1 MTQRAELLTRFV
13 EELRREGTRTDTGA
27 VSLEDPVDLAD
38 LSRSDAETCAAAC
51 ADRVARGNEGIGAE
65 VDI

>member
-38 LSRSDAETCAAAC
+38 LSWSDAETPYSSLRRLYCS
-51 ADRVARGNEGIGAE
+51 R
-65 VDI
+65 

>member
-13 EELRREGTRTDTGA
+13 EELRGEGTRTDTGA
-27 VSLEDPVDLAD
+27 VSLEYPVDLAD
-38 LSRSDAETCAAAC
+38 LSWSDTETCSAAC
-51 ADRVARGNEGIGAE
+51 ADCVARGDEGIGAE